1 MSKRILEF
9 GKGLLGIFL
18 FFAIQIGFQIV
29 FYDILVQ
36 KNFLVNNILLL
47 IMEFAL
53 MSILILMNRKKLKND
68 YADFNE
74 NHKKYLKYGF
84 KLWFIGLIIM
94 MISNVI
100 IAGMTKGLASNE
112 ESNRQLMLQYPIYI
126 VISTMMLAPFNEEL
140 TFRGNFKDAFK
151 NKKVFILFTAFV
163 FASVH
168 VLNGITSPLEL
179 LYYIPYGALSI
190 AFGKIYMET
199 DNIYTTM
206 VIHSVHNSLSIILLV
221 IAYLA
226 G

>member
-112 ESNRQLMLQYPIYI
+112 EANRQLMLQYPIYI

-163 FASVH
+163 FSSVH

-190 AFGKIYMET
+190 VFGKIYMET

>member
-29 FYDILVQ
+29 FYDIFVQ

-47 IMEFAL
+47 IMEFVL

-112 ESNRQLMLQYPIYI
+112 EANRQLMLQYPIYM

>member
-9 GKGLLGIFL
+9 GKGLLGIFF

-29 FYDILVQ
+29 FYDIFVQ

-94 MISNVI
+94 MISNGI

-112 ESNRQLMLQYPIYI
+112 EANRQLMLQYPIYI

>member
-112 ESNRQLMLQYPIYI
+112 EANRQLMLQYPIYM

>member
-29 FYDILVQ
+29 FYDIFVQ

-47 IMEFAL
+47 IMEFVL

-94 MISNVI
+94 MISNGI

-112 ESNRQLMLQYPIYI
+112 EANRQLMLQYPIYM
-126 VISTMMLAPFNEEL
+126 VISTMMLAPFIEEL
-140 TFRGNFKDAFK
+140 TFRGNFKDSFK

>member
-29 FYDILVQ
+29 FYDIFVQ

-112 ESNRQLMLQYPIYI
+112 EANRQLMLQYPIYI

>member
-29 FYDILVQ
+29 FYDIFVQ

-47 IMEFAL
+47 IMEFVL
-53 MSILILMNRKKLKND
+53 MSILILMNRKKLTND
-68 YADFNE
+68 YAAFNE

-84 KLWFIGLIIM
+84 KLWFIGVIIM

-112 ESNRQLMLQYPIYI
+112 EANRQLMLQYPIYM
-126 VISTMMLAPFNEEL
+126 VISTMMLAPFIEEL

>member
-9 GKGLLGIFL
+9 GKGLLGIFF

-29 FYDILVQ
+29 FYDIFVQ

-47 IMEFAL
+47 IMEFVL

-112 ESNRQLMLQYPIYI
+112 EANRQLMLQYPIYM
-126 VISTMMLAPFNEEL
+126 VISTMMLAPFIEEL

-151 NKKVFILFTAFV
+151 NKKVFILFTASV

>member
-47 IMEFAL
+47 IMEFVL

-100 IAGMTKGLASNE
+100 IAGMTKGLASN
-112 ESNRQLMLQYPIYI
+112 
-126 VISTMMLAPFNEEL
+126 
-140 TFRGNFKDAFK
+140 
-151 NKKVFILFTAFV
+151 
-163 FASVH
+163 
-168 VLNGITSPLEL
+168 
-179 LYYIPYGALSI
+179 
-190 AFGKIYMET
+190 
-199 DNIYTTM
+199 
-206 VIHSVHNSLSIILLV
+206 
-221 IAYLA
+221 
-226 G
+226 

>member
-29 FYDILVQ
+29 FYDIFVQ

-47 IMEFAL
+47 IMEFVL

-112 ESNRQLMLQYPIYI
+112 EANRQLMLQYPIYM
-126 VISTMMLAPFNEEL
+126 VISTMMSAPFIEEL

-151 NKKVFILFTAFV
+151 NKKIFILFTAFV

-168 VLNGITSPLEL
+168 VLNGITSTLEL

-206 VIHSVHNSLSIILLV
+206 VIHSVHNSLSIILLL

>member
-9 GKGLLGIFL
+9 GKGLLGIFF

-29 FYDILVQ
+29 FYDIFVQ

-47 IMEFAL
+47 IMEFVL

-112 ESNRQLMLQYPIYI
+112 EANRQLMLQYPIYM
-126 VISTMMLAPFNEEL
+126 VISTMMLAPFIEEL

>member
-29 FYDILVQ
+29 FYDIFVQ

-47 IMEFAL
+47 IMEFVL

-94 MISNVI
+94 MISNGI

-112 ESNRQLMLQYPIYI
+112 EANRQLMLQYPIYM
-126 VISTMMLAPFNEEL
+126 VISTMMLAPFIEEL

>member
-9 GKGLLGIFL
+9 GKGLLGIFF

-29 FYDILVQ
+29 FYDIFVQ

-47 IMEFAL
+47 IMEFVL

-112 ESNRQLMLQYPIYI
+112 EANRQLMLQYPIYM

-206 VIHSVHNSLSIILLV
+206 VIHSVHNSLSIILLL

>member
-9 GKGLLGIFL
+9 GKGVLGIFL

-29 FYDILVQ
+29 FYDIFVQ

-47 IMEFAL
+47 IMEFVL

-84 KLWFIGLIIM
+84 KLWFIGLIVM
-94 MISNVI
+94 MISNGI
-100 IAGMTKGLASNE
+100 IAGMTGGLASNE
-112 ESNRQLMLQYPIYI
+112 EANRQLMLQYPIYM
-126 VISTMMLAPFNEEL
+126 VISTMMLAPFIEEL
-140 TFRGNFKDAFK
+140 TFRGNFKEAFK

-168 VLNGITSPLEL
+168 VLNGITNPLEL

>member
-47 IMEFAL
+47 IMEFVL

-112 ESNRQLMLQYPIYI
+112 EANRQLMLQYPIYM

-206 VIHSVHNSLSIILLV
+206 VIHSVHNSLSIILLL

>member
-29 FYDILVQ
+29 FYDIFVQ

-47 IMEFAL
+47 IMEFVL

-94 MISNVI
+94 MISNGI

-112 ESNRQLMLQYPIYI
+112 EANRQLMLQYPIYI
-126 VISTMMLAPFNEEL
+126 VISTMMLAPFIEEL

>member
-29 FYDILVQ
+29 FYDIFVQ

-47 IMEFAL
+47 IMEFVL
-53 MSILILMNRKKLKND
+53 MSILILMNRKKLEND

-112 ESNRQLMLQYPIYI
+112 EANRQLMLQYPIYM
-126 VISTMMLAPFNEEL
+126 VISTMMLAPFIEEL

>member
-29 FYDILVQ
+29 FYDIFVQ

-47 IMEFAL
+47 IMEFVL

-94 MISNVI
+94 MISNGI

-112 ESNRQLMLQYPIYI
+112 EANRQLMLQYPIYM
-126 VISTMMLAPFNEEL
+126 VISTMMLAPFIEEL
-140 TFRGNFKDAFK
+140 TFRGNFKEAFK

-168 VLNGITSPLEL
+168 VLNGITSSLEL